1 MLSGSGTELC
11 NPSDEGWFQGQTH
24 MSTVL
29 ETMSSQN
36 ANNWL
41 AMGNVGVSCTH
52 AGGVASYPPVG
63 TAVTGQVGSLMGL
76 E

>member
-1 MLSGSGTELC
+1 
-11 NPSDEGWFQGQTH
+11 

-29 ETMSSQN
+29 ETMSNQN

-52 AGGVASYPPVG
+52 AGGAASSPPVG
-63 TAVTGQVGSLMGL
+63 TAVTGQVVNRRKFNGLGVSTEGCGSMV
-76 E
+76 